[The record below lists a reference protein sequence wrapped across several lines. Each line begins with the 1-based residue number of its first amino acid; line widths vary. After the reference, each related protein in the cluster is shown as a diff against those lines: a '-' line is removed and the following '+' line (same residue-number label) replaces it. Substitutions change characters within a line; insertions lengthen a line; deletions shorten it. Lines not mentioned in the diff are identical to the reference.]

1 MTSGLKGQKR
11 EWDPLEVQIV
21 ENCLASA
28 GDPLGS
34 SIRAPVLLTPVP
46 PLQPSD
52 LFLITIYGSCENQ
65 SAVRAFSSEFTHL
78 LLLMDDL

>member
-11 EWDPLEVQIV
+11 EWDPLELQIV

-34 SIRAPVLLTPVP
+34 SIRAP
-46 PLQPSD
+46 
-52 LFLITIYGSCENQ
+52 
-65 SAVRAFSSEFTHL
+65 SALNPCAASTA
-78 LLLMDDL
+78 